1 MRIVCIGEF
10 RNGDSSKMCKITWMS
25 PRVHEARLSLFSRF
39 LRFVDL
45 KCKFNEGMVHK
56 EILFMRVAYPGECV
70 IRQCKCVNIEQIVRE
85 IKPFSMCCALRSTV
99 FFSGDRFSLAFSAFR
114 QNVYIY
120 INKQIFFF
128 PLYFQTSWE
137 YIPDRHAY
145 DVYFERSEIRCN
157 DARKKR
163 KYCQH
168 QWCTKQRKHGF

>member
-1 MRIVCIGEF
+1 MNIRSRLFKGFTTSFKLKQPTNPPTHTRHTKYIAAIQLQIVCMRIVCIGEF

-70 IRQCKCVNIEQIVRE
+70 IRQCKYVNIEQIVRE

-99 FFSGDRFSLAFSAFR
+99 FFFRGLFFSGLLCIPPKC
-114 QNVYIY
+114 VY
-120 INKQIFFF
+120 
-128 PLYFQTSWE
+128 LY
-137 YIPDRHAY
+137 
-145 DVYFERSEIRCN
+145 
-157 DARKKR
+157 K
-163 KYCQH
+163 
-168 QWCTKQRKHGF
+168 